1 MLVWHYEWH
10 LAYKNTAAAIFKDI
24 DRGTWQNGREPA
36 ISEEPKIH
44 VKSICVQITDVT
56 DLYVNILDNSLT
68 RYITVSDHFSK

>member
-10 LAYKNTAAAIFKDI
+10 LAYKNTAAAIFK
-24 DRGTWQNGREPA
+24 GTWQNGREPA

-44 VKSICVQITDVT
+44 VKSICVQVTDVT